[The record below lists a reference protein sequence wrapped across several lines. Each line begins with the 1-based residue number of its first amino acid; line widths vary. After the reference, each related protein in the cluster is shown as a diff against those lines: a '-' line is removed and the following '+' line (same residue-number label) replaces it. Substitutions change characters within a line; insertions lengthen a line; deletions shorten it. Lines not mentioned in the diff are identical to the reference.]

1 MGDVVNLR
9 EFRKGKA
16 RQEKSEKAA
25 ANRHKHGRTKAE
37 VERDN
42 RGRDELKRSL
52 DDKQIDDDS

>member
-25 ANRHKHGRTKAE
+25 ANRRKHGRTKAE

-42 RGRDELKRSL
+42 RGRAELKRSL

>member
-25 ANRHKHGRTKAE
+25 ANRRKHGRTKAE

-42 RGRDELKRSL
+42 RRRDELKRSL

>member
-25 ANRHKHGRTKAE
+25 ANRRKHGRTKAE

>member
-25 ANRHKHGRTKAE
+25 ANRRKHGRTKAE

-42 RGRDELKRSL
+42 RRRDEVKRSL

>member
-25 ANRHKHGRTKAE
+25 ANRCKHGRTKAE

-42 RGRDELKRSL
+42 RRRDEVKRSL

>member
-9 EFRKGKA
+9 DFRKGKA

-25 ANRHKHGRTKAE
+25 ANRRKHGRTKAE

-42 RGRDELKRSL
+42 RRRDELKRSL

>member
-9 EFRKGKA
+9 DFRKGKA
-16 RQEKSEKAA
+16 RQEKSETAA
-25 ANRHKHGRTKAE
+25 ANRRKHGRTKAE

-42 RGRDELKRSL
+42 RRRDEVKRSL

>member
-25 ANRHKHGRTKAE
+25 ANRRKHGRTKAE
-37 VERDN
+37 VEHDN
-42 RGRDELKRSL
+42 RRRDELKRSL
-52 DDKQIDDDS
+52 DNKQIDDDS

>member
-25 ANRHKHGRTKAE
+25 ANRRKHGRTKAE

-42 RGRDELKRSL
+42 RTRDELKRSL